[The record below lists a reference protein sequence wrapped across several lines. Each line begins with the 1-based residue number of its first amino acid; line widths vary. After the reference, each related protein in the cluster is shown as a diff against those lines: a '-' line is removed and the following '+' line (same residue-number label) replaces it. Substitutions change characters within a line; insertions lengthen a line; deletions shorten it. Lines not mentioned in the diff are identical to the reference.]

1 MTGAVMPVSTGGA
14 PVTVWVQMSQPCSCP
29 TMGMVPSSVVAE
41 SALTHITPVVVQ
53 TSSQSARSDDI
64 TTACDTVGAKAL
76 ITKAIMAS
84 QVVKRR

>member
-53 TSSQSARSDDI
+53 TSSQSPRSDDI

-76 ITKAIMAS
+76 ITKASMAS